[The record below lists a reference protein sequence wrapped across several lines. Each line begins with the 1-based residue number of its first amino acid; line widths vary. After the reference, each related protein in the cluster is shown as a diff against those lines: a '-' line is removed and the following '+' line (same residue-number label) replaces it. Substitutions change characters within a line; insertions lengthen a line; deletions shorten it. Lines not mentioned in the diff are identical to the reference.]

1 MFWSSPCKPKDAL
14 NSTDVHRVLG
24 QLAEKDSFCGTYALP
39 LWPLAL
45 KPSNPSHD
53 IAEYIMSLNELD
65 RQNLANMLIAYCKLA
80 CYQFYSQHS
89 LDPIHGGYM
98 YNADCGGN
106 ANYREVLSVS
116 QHLEFVDRGA
126 PKFRIPTC
134 ICFSLC
140 EWIQRIKW
148 RGIQETPL
156 MLFPSAMFALRGPL
170 KLP

>member
-24 QLAEKDSFCGTYALP
+24 QLAEKDTFCGTYALP
-39 LWPLAL
+39 LWPLAP
-45 KPSNPSHD
+45 KQSNPSHD
-53 IAEYIMSLNELD
+53 IAEYVMSLNELD

-116 QHLEFVDRGA
+116 QHLEFVDRA
-126 PKFRIPTC
+126 HRN
-134 ICFSLC
+134 L
-140 EWIQRIKW
+140 EYQH
-148 RGIQETPL
+148 
-156 MLFPSAMFALRGPL
+156 AFASVYVNGYRESNGVAYKRLH
-170 KLP
+170 